1 MSSQQNSFTKW
12 IAVSVA
18 ILAVLGLASLWRWT
32 PLSEW
37 ASSGQLAD
45 DLEVLART
53 PWAPLTLALVYLLA
67 TPLMFPLTVLNLA
80 LIIAIGPVQGVA
92 YALYGSLLAGL
103 FAFWAGHLLGRPALA
118 RWNHARVNETLRVV
132 RESGLPGLI
141 LLRIVPLAP
150 YPVINVILGAGG
162 MRSLVFVAGTV
173 LGVLPSLAVMG
184 VLGFQL
190 RSVLQDPTPQ
200 GVTVLVAL
208 ALTCLALM
216 VWVQRRLS
224 ARLGRT

>member
-1 MSSQQNSFTKW
+1 MMWERRSPW
-12 IAVSVA
+12 PW
-18 ILAVLGLASLWRWT
+18 LALALAALATLGLASLWRWT

-37 ASSGQLAD
+37 AASGRLAE
-45 DLEVLART
+45 DLGVLARS
-53 PWAPLTLALVYLLA
+53 PWALLSLALVYLLA

-80 LIIAIGPVQGVA
+80 LIIAIGPVQGIA
-92 YALYGSLLAGL
+92 YALYGSVLAGL
-103 FAFWAGHLLGRPALA
+103 LAFWAGHLVGRPALA

-162 MRSLVFVAGTV
+162 VRGLVFVAGTV
-173 LGVLPSLAVMG
+173 LGMLPSLAVMG

-190 RSVLQDPTPQ
+190 RSVLQDPTPL
-200 GVTVLVAL
+200 GVAVLVAL

-224 ARLGRT
+224 ARLGRV